1 MWSLWSNYCK
11 IWFWCDALVVLFLW
25 GWLFF
30 FYGANH
36 FLLDN
41 WFVQYIKVREWTAIL
56 PSGIILKNA
65 YRQRA
70 AASDSAPLPQT
81 FTFMRRGFM
90 PRRAQGLQVSDRLPR
105 SMRTDDMETQDNDV
119 LQWWRNLCLTVVY
132 VRTHCWW
139 CLVSFCVSHLAVCW
153 LRTVVTVLSLLGWL
167 MLIDLQSYGQFKGP
181 FKKIFLTCAGQWPFM
196 ILCWLGVVK
205 ICRVCPSLPFLSML
219 IGKSSNLTLH
229 SLVHSPKGQS
239 PTSCRWFFI
248 VPGEINTSSTME
260 LCWWWGVHWHESI
273 PNHGKNLHASY
284 NGFDFKMRFMTTVC
298 DSMSLP

>member
-1 MWSLWSNYCK
+1 ML
-11 IWFWCDALVVLFLW
+11 
-25 GWLFF
+25 WLFF
-30 FYGANH
+30 FYGAGCSFSMGPITFYLTIDLFNISRYVNGLQSFH
-36 FLLDN
+36 LGLHWRMHTDKGLQLVTVLRFPRLLHSCGGGSCLD
-41 WFVQYIKVREWTAIL
+41 VL
-56 PSGIILKNA
+56 
-65 YRQRA
+65 
-70 AASDSAPLPQT
+70 
-81 FTFMRRGFM
+81 RGF
-90 PRRAQGLQVSDRLPR
+90 RSVIACHAQCGLMTWRLKT
-105 SMRTDDMETQDNDV
+105 MMF

-139 CLVSFCVSHLAVCW
+139 CLVGFCVSHLAVCW
-153 LRTVVTVLSLLGWL
+153 LRTVVTVLLLLGWL